1 MNVGTSDIN
10 VYFCTLETDRC
21 LFGFQRVFFLEK
33 RPERIGID
41 PAI

>member
-1 MNVGTSDIN
+1 MCTFARWKLIDVYSVFNV
-10 VYFCTLETDRC
+10 C
-21 LFGFQRVFFLEK
+21 FFLEK